1 MVNGFDFLTATAIHF
16 GLTLVTADNG
26 FKNIPKLDVIILD
39 LH

>member
-1 MVNGFDFLTATAIHF
+1 MNGFDFLADTAIHF

-26 FKNIPKLDVIILD
+26 FKNIPNLDVIILD